1 MTYDPARPDGTND
14 TLDEPISPDGAPVHG
29 RDYTIPPRQG
39 RAVRLRRGERLRVT
53 NPEGTQVCDFFA
65 LVEGAPAE
73 YLSMEHCHTALGR
86 MGVRPGDALVTNRRR
101 AVLRLVEDTSPGVHD
116 TLIAACDHTRY
127 QELGC
132 SDYHDNCADNF
143 RMALMAIGLKAHAV
157 PAPLNLW
164 MNVPLDAEGRF
175 DWTPPVSR
183 PGDSVTFEALED
195 VVAVMSACPQDLSA
209 VNGAGARIE
218 RLVFSVEGAR

>member
-14 TLDEPISPDGAPVHG
+14 TLTAAISPDGAPVHG

-39 RAVRLRRGERLRVT
+39 RAVRLRAGERIRVT
-53 NPEGTQVCDFFA
+53 NPEGSQVCDFFA
-65 LVEGAPAE
+65 LMAGAPTE

-86 MGVRPGDALVTNRRR
+86 MTVRVGDALVSNRRR
-101 AVLRLVEDTSPGVHD
+101 PILRMLEDTSPGVHD

-127 QELGC
+127 RELGC
-132 SDYHDNCADNF
+132 TDYHDNCADNF
-143 RMALMAIGLKAHAV
+143 RMALLAIGCKAHVV

-164 MNVPLDAEGRF
+164 MNIPVAPDGSF

-183 PGDSVTFEALED
+183 PGDRVVFEVLED
-195 VVAVMSACPQDLSA
+195 LIVVMSACPQDMSP
-209 VNGAGARIE
+209 VNGAEARPD
-218 RLVFSVEGAR
+218 RLVFSVAAGR